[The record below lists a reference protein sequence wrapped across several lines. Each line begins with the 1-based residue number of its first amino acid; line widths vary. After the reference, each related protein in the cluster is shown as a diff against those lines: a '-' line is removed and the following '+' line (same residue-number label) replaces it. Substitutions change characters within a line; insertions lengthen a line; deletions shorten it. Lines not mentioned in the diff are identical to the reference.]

1 MDAELPSDRHLY
13 LRNLHFNWRNL
24 REKIVL
30 QLILVFLSGFAAF
43 SQHYQFRNYSIEQ
56 GLSQSVVNCVIQDSR
71 GFVWVGTQNG
81 LNRFNGYDFTEY
93 LFNPDDSTTL
103 SNNWVYS
110 IAEDGESN
118 IWVGTKGGLNKYI
131 RKENRFKRISFIAGY
146 TGSISQYAY
155 DVLVSASGKV
165 YVNTPPVL
173 TVYDPGTEKFSHFPT
188 AFPYDGVI
196 NDNRIPLMEDQDG
209 MIWMGSNV
217 GLTCFYPKSATF
229 SYFLHDPS
237 MPGTISDNR
246 ITALC
251 QDSKGTIWVGTSN
264 GLNLINKKSGE
275 ISRIF
280 NAPGDR
286 QLLSNNFIRA
296 IIRDRNGA
304 MWVGTEGGGLNR
316 ILSLTGQSFLIDR
329 YSNAENG
336 LGHNIVN
343 ALAVDR
349 SQNLWAGTLQG
360 ISKTDLK
367 PSRFA
372 LYRRDNTTSSV
383 DLLGNVIASIYKDD
397 QGLIWIGNWG
407 QGLNIF
413 NRKTGA
419 VEHFSSRLKG
429 NHYIPNDFVHV
440 IFADELK
447 NVWIGTRDGIFVFD
461 KARQKF
467 IRLNEFFNS
476 KNLPNFQGMRI
487 FMIIRGKDNSYWIAT
502 QGGLF
507 RIDSNQ
513 NKIERFTAES
523 PPDHQIGANLVYCL
537 HEDRDGYLWIATIN
551 GVDVYNPK
559 NGNFKRFRKND
570 SQNSL
575 CDNFV
580 ISLGEDKNGDIW
592 IGTGAYVNKFV
603 KKDSTF
609 LYYSKE
615 HGIPRNNIFEIMRDD
630 QNTLWFATGG
640 GLCKFD
646 SASNSFRNYTV
657 DDGLQSLEFNLR
669 ACYKSPDGEVFFG
682 GMNGL
687 NSFYPG
693 ALRDNPY
700 IPEIIVTACYKSTK
714 GGKEFLNISESREVV
729 IDYGN
734 QAITIEFVALE
745 FTNPEKNHY
754 AYMLDGLSNEWIDI
768 GNRRF
773 VPFSNLSPGEYIF
786 RVKGSNNDGKWNEKG
801 ATLKIVIL
809 PPWWR
814 SWWAWAAYILLIAGA
829 LMIFVR
835 IRERNLVLERNLLE
849 KRIHERT
856 LQIENKNQ
864 EILHKNETLNELNAE
879 LKALNETKDKFFSI
893 IAHDLRNPFNSI
905 IGLTDIVLVNLAE
918 AGQEKTLKTVSDIR
932 EASRHAFDLL
942 QNLLIWARSQT
953 GNLEFQPTS
962 FDLMERIE
970 DNIELVRGQATRKNI
985 LLISE
990 VDVPV
995 MVHAD
1000 SHMINTIL
1008 RNLLTNAI
1016 KFTPREG
1023 RVSVAIEKPDGF
1035 ILIRVCDN
1043 GVGITPEIREKIFK
1057 IESKYTHKG
1066 TDQER
1071 GTGLGLILCK
1081 EFAEKHGGSITVES
1095 EPGMGSCFTIKLPGL
1110 Q

>member
-1 MDAELPSDRHLY
+1 MNADLPSDRHFFP
-13 LRNLHFNWRNL
+13 RNLHFNLRNL

-30 QLILVFLSGFAAF
+30 QIFLVFITGFAAF
-43 SQHYQFRNYSIEQ
+43 PRQYQFRNYSIEQ

-71 GFVWVGTQNG
+71 GFIWVGTQNG

-93 LFNPDDSTTL
+93 LFNPADTTTI

-110 IAEDGESN
+110 IAEDKEGN

-131 RKENRFKRISFIAGY
+131 RKENSFKRISFINGY
-146 TGSISQYAY
+146 TGVISPYTY
-155 DVLVSASGKV
+155 DVLVSASGKI

-173 TVYDPGTEKFSHFPT
+173 TMFDPDKGQFRYFPT
-188 AFPYDGVI
+188 TCPYDGAI
-196 NDNRIPLMEDQDG
+196 NDNKIPLLEDQDG
-209 MIWMGSNV
+209 GIWMGSNA
-217 GLTCFYPKSATF
+217 GLACFHPKSATF
-229 SYFLHDPS
+229 SYYRHDSSNPRS
-237 MPGTISDNR
+237 ISDNR

-251 QDSKGTIWVGTSN
+251 QDSTGLLWVGTSD
-264 GLNLINKKSGE
+264 GLNLLNIKNGE
-275 ISRIF
+275 FSDIF
-280 NAPGDR
+280 TSPNGR
-286 QLLSNNFIRA
+286 QMLSSSFIRA

-316 ILSLTGQSFLIDR
+316 IANLAGQSFLVDR
-329 YSNAENG
+329 YSNTENG

-343 ALAVDR
+343 ALAIDR
-349 SQNLWAGTLQG
+349 SQNLWAGTLKG

-367 PSRFA
+367 PARFT
-372 LYRRDNTTSSV
+372 LYRRDTTTSSV
-383 DLLGNVIASIYKDD
+383 NLLGNVIASIYKDGE
-397 QGLIWIGNWG
+397 GLIWVGNWG
-407 QGLNIF
+407 QGLNIL
-413 NRKTGA
+413 NRNTGA
-419 VEHFSSRLKG
+419 VEHFSSLLKG

-440 IFADELK
+440 IFADEQK
-447 NVWIGTRDGIFVFD
+447 NMWIGTRDGIFVFD
-461 KARQKF
+461 KTKQRF
-467 IRLNEFFNS
+467 VRLNEFFKN

-487 FMIIRGKDNSYWIAT
+487 FMIIRGKDNSYWVAT

-507 RIDSNQ
+507 RINLVE

-537 HEDRDGYLWIATIN
+537 LEDRDGYVWIATIN

-559 NGNFKRFRKND
+559 NGRIKRFRKGD
-570 SQNSL
+570 APISL

-592 IGTGAYVNKFV
+592 IGTSAYVNKFV
-603 KKDSTF
+603 KKDSAF
-609 LYYSKE
+609 VYYSRE
-615 HGIPRNNIFEIMRDD
+615 NGIPKNNIFEILRDD

-646 SASNSFRNYTV
+646 PVTSSFRNYTV

-682 GMNGL
+682 GMNGF

-693 ALRDNPY
+693 VLRDNPF

-714 GGKEFLNISESREVV
+714 SGKEYLDIGEGGEVV
-729 IDYGN
+729 IEYGN

-745 FTNPEKNHY
+745 FTNPDKNQY

-773 VPFSNLSPGEYIF
+773 VPFSNLSPGEYTF
-786 RVKGSNNDGKWNEKG
+786 RVKGSNNDGKWNENG

-814 SWWAWAAYILLIAGA
+814 SWYAWAAYILLITGA

-849 KRIHERT
+849 KKVNERT
-856 LQIENKNQ
+856 LQIEKKNQ
-864 EILHKNETLNELNAE
+864 EILNKNETLNQLNEE

-905 IGLTDIVLVNLAE
+905 IGLTEIVLGNLAGT
-918 AGQEKTLKTVSDIR
+918 GQEKTRKTVTDIR

-995 MVHAD
+995 VVRADAHMV
-1000 SHMINTIL
+1000 NTIL

-1023 RVSVAIEKPDGF
+1023 RVSVAIEKPDGC

-1043 GVGITPEIREKIFK
+1043 GVGITPEVREKIFK

-1095 EPGMGSCFTIKLPGL
+1095 EPGKGSCFTVMLRNS
-1110 Q
+1110 